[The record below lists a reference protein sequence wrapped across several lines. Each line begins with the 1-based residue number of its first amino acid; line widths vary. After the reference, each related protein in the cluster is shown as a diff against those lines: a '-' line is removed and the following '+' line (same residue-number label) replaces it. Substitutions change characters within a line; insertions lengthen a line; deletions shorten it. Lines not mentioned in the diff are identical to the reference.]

1 MRILL
6 VRLRLIGD
14 VVLSTPVI
22 RGLRRHYPDAH
33 LTYVVEPLAAPVVR
47 GNPHLNE
54 VLVVPVTRG
63 LARVTGDLAL
73 GARLRRGRYDVAIDL
88 HGGPR
93 SAWFARASGAPRR
106 IGYAIAGRSWM
117 YTDVVPR
124 AAALTPRHSVQNQWD
139 LLAPLGIGPCSP
151 ADDSLEMADD
161 VEARAAVQAR
171 VRAAG
176 VTAAHRLIV
185 MHVSAGNPFRRW
197 AQDSWESLIVRLA
210 RHDPARRF
218 VLSSGPS
225 DEAAAGAI
233 RDGARRQLGDGGDI
247 FPDLG
252 DLDLPQLRALIGLA
266 AAYVGGDTGP
276 THVAST
282 TATPIVELL
291 GPTLAERS
299 RPWRDPRY
307 FSETVDVGALPC
319 RPCHQRT
326 CVPGDFRCLAGISVD
341 RVAGATERALAAG
354 ARTPRAPAS
363 ASDR

>member
-22 RGLRRHYPDAH
+22 RGLRRHFPDAH

-47 GNPHLNE
+47 GNPHLDD
-54 VLVVPVTRG
+54 VIVVPVTRG
-63 LARVTGDLAL
+63 LARITGDLAL
-73 GARLRRGRYDVAIDL
+73 GARLRRGAYDVAIDL

-93 SAWFARASGAPRR
+93 SAWLARASGAPRR

-124 AAALTPRHSVQNQWD
+124 SPDLTPRHSVENQWD

-151 ADDSLEMADD
+151 SADSLEMADD
-161 VEARAAVQAR
+161 AGARAAVLAR
-171 VRAAG
+171 LRGAG
-176 VTAAHRLIV
+176 VTSGHHLIV

-197 AQDSWESLIVRLA
+197 SPESWSSLIVHLA

-233 RDGARRQLGDGGDI
+233 RDSARHQLGDRGDV
-247 FPDLG
+247 FPELG
-252 DLDLPQLRALIGLA
+252 DVDLAQLRALIGLA

-299 RPWRDPRY
+299 RPWRDPRH
-307 FSETVDVGALPC
+307 FSETVDVGPLPC
-319 RPCHQRT
+319 RPCHQRA
-326 CVPGDFRCLAGISVD
+326 CEPGDFRCLGGIGVE
-341 RVAGATERALAAG
+341 RVIAATERALAAAG
-354 ARTPRAPAS
+354 RAPGAP
-363 ASDR
+363 APVSDR